1 MGLDLKNNKKSNQ
14 YFRLIFIIYLL
25 TIVLWLYVFE
35 IKKTFDIEDVFF
47 EGMYLLAVLVSLL
60 FIKRLNLLVLNIGWG
75 LFTWGLII
83 DFLDEFTKEPEF
95 FDTILEGIITITGL
109 LIIAYGFY
117 IHYFQQKRIEKK
129 LSYLADH
136 DSITGSYNRH
146 YFTRTAKQEIDRSR
160 RYGHT
165 IGFMMLDIDR
175 FKEINDRFG
184 HQQGDRILKKV
195 ALFLKNQLRT
205 VDKVIRYG
213 GDEFLIVLPE
223 SREEL
228 ESVKERLIRQLK
240 KLNIDEI
247 MTGFPLSLSIGT
259 ALWKPDK
266 TESLEDILSLADR
279 RMYQEKR
286 KKTVNQEKKK

>member
-1 MGLDLKNNKKSNQ
+1 MQLNIWNNKKTNQ
-14 YFRLIFIIYLL
+14 YFWLIFVSYLITAL
-25 TIVLWLYVFE
+25 IWLYAFE
-35 IKKTFDIEDVFF
+35 IKKSPDIEDVIM
-47 EGMYLLAVLVSLL
+47 EGMYLFAALICL
-60 FIKRLNLLVLNIGWG
+60 FYIKRLNLFVMNSGWG

-95 FDTILEGIITITGL
+95 FDTILEGVVIIMGL

-117 IHYFQQKRIEKK
+117 IYYFQQKKTEKK
-129 LSYLADH
+129 LVYLANH
-136 DSITGSYNRH
+136 DNITSAYNRH
-146 YFTRTAKQEIDRSR
+146 YLARMMPQEIDRSI

-165 IGFMMLDIDR
+165 IGLMMIDIDH

-184 HQQGDRILKKV
+184 HQQGDRVLKKT
-195 ALFLKNQLRT
+195 ALFLKNKMRI

-228 ESVKERLIRQLK
+228 RSIKNRLIRQLK
-240 KLNIDEI
+240 KKNIDEGI
-247 MTGFPLSLSIGT
+247 TDIPLSLSIGT

-266 TESLEDILSLADR
+266 TENFEDVINLADR
-279 RMYQEKR
+279 RMYQEK
-286 KKTVNQEKKK
+286 EKKLINKEKK